1 MVFGKRFA
9 VENEGLDNLI
19 SHARQL
25 KRQVTDWAV
34 LPRIPKI
41 IVATEQRVRTEMV
54 KQDDVGP
61 TIVRGSVQHFF
72 GLVVGISVDS
82 KIAGFSD

>member
-9 VENEGLDNLI
+9 IEIESRDNSI

-34 LPRIPKI
+34 LRRIPKI
-41 IVATEQRVRTEMV
+41 IVATEQAVRTEMV
-54 KQDDVGP
+54 KQDDVGL
-61 TIVRGSVQHFF
+61 TIVRGPTQHLF
-72 GLVVGISVDS
+72 GLVVGISVGS
-82 KIAGFSD
+82 KIADFSD